1 MCFHVFLCFYSF
13 WPPQEPSCHLCL
25 PFLPHSVFNTKG
37 QASFSSSRVR
47 APPSSA
53 RHYFLIQSPSLSV
66 HSWSLLSLCLLA
78 NSSLTFSNTL
88 LSVPF
93 YLLAG
98 AMELTLN
105 ESSDWGKKEYKKIK
119 GKCRHAHAQSLS
131 FPLCLVPYFRHHK
144 LPATGYRFLLQHT
157 TCCHLVLIRRWSLA
171 KKESLLHRHAH
182 TYTHTPVSSPQS
194 S

>member
-1 MCFHVFLCFYSF
+1 MPDVLSRFSVLLFL
-13 WPPQEPSCHLCL
+13 L
-25 PFLPHSVFNTKG
+25 T
-37 QASFSSSRVR
+37 SSRTLM
-47 APPSSA
+47 S
-53 RHYFLIQSPSLSV
+53 SLSTLSPTLRLQ
-66 HSWSLLSLCLLA
+66 HKRSGLFLLLQSKSSTIIRSTLFLDPISFPLGALFTWSLLSLCLLA

-157 TCCHLVLIRRWSLA
+157 TCCHLVLISR
-171 KKESLLHRHAH
+171 
-182 TYTHTPVSSPQS
+182 
-194 S
+194 